1 MARLDKGE
9 LAQQRQH
16 LAHRRVVL
24 GHIRQPLVR
33 LPHERDLR
41 YEDVHAALALLQRAP
56 LHHPVELR
64 VLEHRA
70 GEEGG
75 PQHARAAVAELPIGG
90 RRHEHGGDAREEH
103 VLAELLI
110 PRRRRV
116 HRFPI
121 GVSCE
126 EHVGEVLGGPERA
139 VGLLKKDEVPQPRA
153 GVPPVPVPDVDVKHH
168 LKDGEVVHEG
178 LGSHREVPKVR
189 VDALHVLLDL
199 PSRGEF
205 ADFDE
210 SHDHSR
216 AHHAVLSLL
225 RRHPGKD
232 LLVILRD
239 LPRCLVGSRE
249 HILGGHCTAV
259 HVHLYILLLLL
270 VQDLFR
276 SHAREPLE
284 PPAPLLHSH
293 FGEAPH

>member
-153 GVPPVPVPDVDVKHH
+153 GVPPVPVPDVDVEHDLKH
-168 LKDGEVVHEG
+168 GEEVGER
-178 LGSHREVPKVR
+178 LPPHRVLPKNLF
-189 VDALHVLLDL
+189 DALHLLLDL
-199 PSRGEF
+199 PPRHELPQLHQCHHHGRANDAVLHVGRGEPV
-205 ADFDE
+205 
-210 SHDHSR
+210 DHFR
-216 AHHAVLSLL
+216 LVLL
-225 RRHPGKD
+225 D
-232 LLVILRD
+232 D
-239 LPRCLVGSRE
+239 
-249 HILGGHCTAV
+249 
-259 HVHLYILLLLL
+259 
-270 VQDLFR
+270 
-276 SHAREPLE
+276 ARE
-284 PPAPLLHSH
+284 APGRRDSEGVVGVVGAQGAQRDSATGFAH
-293 FGEAPH
+293 P